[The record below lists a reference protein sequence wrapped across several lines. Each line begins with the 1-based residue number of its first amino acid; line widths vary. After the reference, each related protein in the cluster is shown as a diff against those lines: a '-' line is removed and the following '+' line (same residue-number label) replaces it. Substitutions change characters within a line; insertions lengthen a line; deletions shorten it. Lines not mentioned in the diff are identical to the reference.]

1 MDIISAALSRY
12 STKVFDAERKISH
25 GDLDSVKALL
35 RLSPS
40 STNSQPWHF
49 ILAGSDAGK
58 ARVASATV
66 GTYEFNRRKVLEASH
81 VVVFCAKTEIDEAYL
96 QHLLQQEQD
105 DGRFATP
112 QAMAAQHTGRAY
124 FAALH
129 RDTLQDAGQWMA
141 KQVYL
146 NLGNFLLG
154 LAALKIDA
162 VPIEGFDSAALDAEF
177 GLSQQGLTSVAL
189 VALGYRSAEDFN
201 AALPKSRLPL
211 SEILTEC

>member
-1 MDIISAALSRY
+1 MDIISAAQSRY
-12 STKVFDAERKISH
+12 STKVFDADRKLSR

-58 ARVASATV
+58 ARIASTTV
-66 GTYEFNRRKVLEASH
+66 GSYEFNRCKVLEASH

-96 QHLLQQEQD
+96 QRLLQQEQA

-112 QAMAAQHTGRAY
+112 QAMEAQHKGRAY
-124 FAALH
+124 FASMH
-129 RDTLQDAGQWMA
+129 RDTLQDAGQWMTR
-141 KQVYL
+141 QVYL

-154 LAALKIDA
+154 LAALHIDA

-177 GLSQQGLTSVAL
+177 GLPQQGLTSVVL
-189 VALGYRSAEDFN
+189 VALGYHSAEDFN